1 MGIFFAPKQKSPIMS
16 RASKHL
22 IQSRKRARQHR
33 LQGGEKLNR
42 ASQKQASKGIF
53 FVVSQMHKQAI
64 PPIDTSYKDYKHQ
77 EANPYRKFKQTKH
90 S

>member
-1 MGIFFAPKQKSPIMS
+1 MGIFFIPKQKCPSMS
-16 RASKHL
+16 RASKYL
-22 IQSRKRARQHR
+22 IQSKIQTKRHR
-33 LQGGEKLNR
+33 LGGGEKLNR

-53 FVVSQMHKQAI
+53 FAVSQMHKQAI

>member
-1 MGIFFAPKQKSPIMS
+1 MS

-22 IQSRKRARQHR
+22 NQSRKRARQHR

-53 FVVSQMHKQAI
+53 FCGI
-64 PPIDTSYKDYKHQ
+64 PDVQTEHSPIDTGYKDYKHQ